1 MSPKKPFKDTF
12 GSIPESIRMDL
23 RTPFAIAVAEALLLL
38 GLLVLLAYLK
48 VPHLPYLAL
57 GALILYLVSAGA
69 TLLAYILRYERIRE
83 AAEAAEQLNT
93 DIYRMFRTVV
103 DIPYAVVNAS
113 GSVRVINTAMQNIL
127 GFHSPVCNIPV
138 SEVCP
143 GVCPELLASSVRN
156 TVTADSIGARIAE
169 KLFSESIP
177 SVTAADEDN
186 ATVVRLS
193 DGRRYLVDNY
203 LLHRENDHYYFLVF
217 RDVNDHLDLIDEF
230 NRNHMVMAYIMLDNL
245 QELTQFVRANYRA
258 TANLIEETLTK
269 WVEGMDGMLRE
280 YDRDKYLAIFTS
292 EMLDRCIEDDF
303 SILDDIMN
311 IRVGDNSF
319 PLSVSMGIA
328 DIDGTMAERER
339 AANAALDM
347 ALQRGGNQ
355 VALQR
360 RGVNGLTYF
369 GGAHKTLESNTSIS
383 SRVSAHLLEKR
394 LSDCE
399 NVLIMA
405 HANPDFDA
413 IGSTVGAYRLCRS
426 ILEAQGRSR
435 VPVRIVT
442 NKNCDTFDICFSHLS
457 TLPEYRNVF
466 MDKASAQQLV
476 TTGTVLILTDVSNPF
491 IFEAPQLAGSISA
504 KNGVSNIAVIDHHRL
519 VSELPFSPFLH
530 YIEATK
536 SSASEII
543 AEILQQSDYA
553 ETLLKEEANLLLAGI
568 MLDTHN
574 FTRSAGA
581 QTFEITYYLYS
592 RNAHTD
598 VVRDFFS
605 APIDEF
611 LVAGDFD
618 AHTRVYADCFA
629 ITWLSENHV
638 PSGGDRIAAAKAADK
653 LLSLRGVEASFA
665 LALVPGGVAISA
677 RSKGKINV
685 QLLME
690 KLDGGGH
697 FDMAGAQVPGDVSEA
712 YDRLTTAI
720 DEYCMQFPEQV
731 SREG

>member
-12 GSIPESIRMDL
+12 GNIRMDL
-23 RTPFAIAVAEALLLL
+23 RTPFAIAVAEGVLLL
-38 GLLVLLAYLK
+38 GILAMLAHLQ
-48 VPHLPYLAL
+48 VPRLPYIAL
-57 GALILYLVSAGA
+57 GALLIYLASAGG
-69 TLLAYILRYERIRE
+69 TLLAYVLRFSKIRQ
-83 AAEAAEQLNT
+83 ATEAAEQLNT

-103 DIPYAVVNAS
+103 DIPYAVVNAG

-143 GVCPELLASSVRN
+143 GVTVELLAASVRD
-156 TVTADSIGARIAE
+156 TATPDSISARIAE
-169 KLFSESIP
+169 RFFSENIP
-177 SVTAADEDN
+177 SVAAADEDR
-186 ATVVRLS
+186 ATIVRLS
-193 DGRRYLVDNY
+193 DGRRYRIDNY
-203 LLHRENDHYYFLVF
+203 LLHRESDHYYFLVF
-217 RDVNDHLDLIDEF
+217 RDVNDYLDLMDTA
-230 NRNHMVMAYIMLDNL
+230 NRDHTVMAYIMLDNL

-258 TANLIEETLTK
+258 TANLIEETLTE
-269 WVEGMDGMLRE
+269 WVESMNGVLRE

-360 RGVNGLTYF
+360 RGINGLTYF

-394 LSDCE
+394 LSDCD

-426 ILEAQGRSR
+426 ILEKKSR
-435 VPVRIVT
+435 GKTPVRIVT
-442 NKNCDTFDICFSHLS
+442 NKNCDTFAICAGHLA
-457 TLPEYRNVF
+457 TLPEYETVF
-466 MDKASAQQLV
+466 IDKTSAQQLV

-491 IFEAPQLAGSISA
+491 IFESPQLAGSISVQ
-504 KNGVSNIAVIDHHRL
+504 NGVSNIAVIDHHRL
-519 VSELPFSPFLH
+519 VNELPFAPFLH

-553 ETLLKEEANLLLAGI
+553 DTLLKEEANLLLAGI

-611 LVAGDFD
+611 LVGGDFD
-618 AHTRVYADCFA
+618 AHTRIYADSFA
-629 ITWLSENHV
+629 ITWLSEDHV
-638 PSGGDRIAAAKAADK
+638 PTGSDRIAAAKAADK
-653 LLSLRGVEASFA
+653 LLTLRGVEASFA

-677 RSKGKINV
+677 RSKGNINV
-685 QLLME
+685 QLIME

-697 FDMAGAQVPGDVSEA
+697 FDMAGAQVPGDVPEA
-712 YDRLTTAI
+712 YDRLTAAI
-720 DEYCMQFPEQV
+720 DEYCLQFPEQFNK
-731 SREG
+731 EG

>member
-1 MSPKKPFKDTF
+1 MSSQKSSSS
-12 GSIPESIRMDL
+12 GLIRMDL
-23 RTPFAIAVAEALLLL
+23 RTPFAFAVAEGLLLL
-38 GLLVLLAYLK
+38 GIVALLAFLQ
-48 VPHLPYLAL
+48 VPYLPYIAL
-57 GALILYLVSAGA
+57 GALILYLVSAGV
-69 TLLAYILRYERIRE
+69 TLLAFILRYTGIKRAQEE
-83 AAEAAEQLNT
+83 AEQQGT
-93 DIYRMFRTVV
+93 DIYRMFRTAV

-113 GSVRVINTAMQNIL
+113 GSVRVINTALQEIL
-127 GFHSPVCNIPV
+127 GFRSPVCNIPL
-138 SEVCP
+138 SDLCP
-143 GVCPELLASSVRN
+143 GVTVELLAAMAQDTDRHTEPGSLP
-156 TVTADSIGARIAE
+156 VTPTLQA
-169 KLFSESIP
+169 FSEGDGDMAF
-177 SVTAADEDN
+177 T
-186 ATVVRLS
+186 RLS
-193 DGRRYLVDNY
+193 NGRRYRIDSY
-203 LLHRENDHYYFLVF
+203 LLRRENEHYYFLVF
-217 RDVNDHLDLIDEF
+217 RDVNDYLDLLDE
-230 NRNHMVMAYIMLDNL
+230 NDRSHMVMAYIMLDNL

-258 TANLIEETLTK
+258 TANLIEDALTK

-303 SILDDIMN
+303 SILEDIMK

-328 DIDGTMAERER
+328 DVDGTMAERER

-360 RGVNGLTYF
+360 RGVSGLTYF
-369 GGAHKTLESNTSIS
+369 GGAHKTMESNTSIS

-394 LSDCE
+394 LEHCDR
-399 NVLIMA
+399 VLIMS
-405 HANPDFDA
+405 HSNPDFDA
-413 IGSTVGAYRLCRS
+413 IGSTVGAHRLCRS
-426 ILEAQGRSR
+426 ILEKQGRGK
-435 VPVRIVT
+435 VPVQIIT
-442 NKNCDTFDICFSHLS
+442 DKSCDTFAICAAHLS
-457 TLPEYRNVF
+457 GLSEYKNVF
-466 MDKASAQQLV
+466 MDKTFAQQAI
-476 TTGTVLILTDVSNPF
+476 TTDTVLILTDVNNPY
-491 IFEAPQLAGSISA
+491 IFEAPQLVGCISA
-504 KNGVSNIAVIDHHRL
+504 PGGVSNIAIIDHHRL
-519 VSELPFSPFLH
+519 VNELPFTPFLH

-581 QTFEITYYLYS
+581 QTFEVTYYLYS

-598 VVRDFFS
+598 VVRDFFN

-618 AHTRVYADCFA
+618 AHTRIYEDTFA
-629 ITWLSENHV
+629 ITWLSEDHI
-638 PSGGDRIAAAKAADK
+638 PAMGDRIAAAKAADK
-653 LLSLRGVEASFA
+653 LLTLRGVEASFA

-685 QLLME
+685 QLIME

-712 YDRLTTAI
+712 YDRLTAAI
-720 DEYCMQFPEQV
+720 DEYRLQFPEQF
-731 SREG
+731 

>member
-1 MSPKKPFKDTF
+1 MSPKKHPRD
-12 GSIPESIRMDL
+12 IAAILHLDL
-23 RTPFAIAVAEALLLL
+23 RAPFAVAVMEGLLLMGLVALLSYLE
-38 GLLVLLAYLK
+38 VPYIAYI
-48 VPHLPYLAL
+48 AL
-57 GALILYLVSAGA
+57 GALILYLITAGV
-69 TLLAYILRYERIRE
+69 TLLAYVLHFAKIKQ
-83 AAEAAEQLNT
+83 AQEAAEQQGT

-113 GSVRVINTAMQNIL
+113 GSVRVINTAMQDIL

-138 SEVCP
+138 SEICP
-143 GVCPELLASSVRN
+143 GITAESLAASVQD
-156 TVTADSIGARIAE
+156 AFSDSIGARMAE
-169 KLFSESIP
+169 RMTPEHFP
-177 SVTAADEDN
+177 AAVQSGGDN
-186 ATVVRLS
+186 APIVRLS
-193 DGRRYLVDNY
+193 NGRRYRVDRY
-203 LLHRENDHYYFLVF
+203 LLHRESEHYYFLVF
-217 RDVNDHLDLIDEF
+217 RDVEDHLTLIDEN
-230 NRNHMVMAYIMLDNL
+230 NRDHMVMAYIMLDNL

-258 TANLIEETLTK
+258 TANLIEEALTK
-269 WVEGMDGMLRE
+269 WIEGMNGMLRE

-292 EMLDRCIEDDF
+292 EALDRCIEDDF
-303 SILDDIMN
+303 SILDEIMN
-311 IRVGDNSF
+311 IHVGDNSF

-328 DIDGTMAERER
+328 DIDGTMADRER

-360 RGVNGLTYF
+360 RGINGLTYF

-383 SRVSAHLLEKR
+383 SRVSAHLLEKQ
-394 LSDCE
+394 LSDCDR
-399 NVLIMA
+399 VLIMA
-405 HANPDFDA
+405 HSNPDFDA

-426 ILEAQGRSR
+426 ILEKQGKKQI
-435 VPVRIVT
+435 PVHIVT
-442 NKNCDTFDICFSHLS
+442 DKRCDTFAICASHLS
-457 TLPEYRNVF
+457 TLPEYRSVF
-466 MDKASAQQLV
+466 IDKASAQQTV
-476 TTGTVLILTDVSNPF
+476 TTGTVLILTDVNNPY
-491 IFEAPQLAGSISA
+491 IFEAPQLVGCIAA

-519 VSELPFSPFLH
+519 VNELPFTPCLH

-553 ETLLKEEANLLLAGI
+553 DTLLKEEANLLLAGI

-605 APIDEF
+605 SPIDEF

-618 AHTRVYADCFA
+618 AHTHVYKDSFA
-629 ITWLSENHV
+629 ITWLSEDHV
-638 PSGGDRIAAAKAADK
+638 PTGGDRIAAAKAADK
-653 LLSLRGVEASFA
+653 LLTLRGVEASFA

-685 QLLME
+685 QLIME

-712 YDRLTTAI
+712 YDRLTAAI
-720 DEYCMQFPEQV
+720 DEYRLQFPEQFKA
-731 SREG
+731 E